1 MILTLLLA
9 QLAAPPPPYVQPIVP
24 VQQPQPGINF
34 SNMPI
39 EDAVMLMF
47 GLVADDAR
55 SDTRAMLEE
64 MQQARTKRAA
74 MREAQDAMAKELAR
88 LKALEGDK
96 AMMRVNPTA
105 VSQRQWANQL
115 SMFCGKLSGEVRA
128 QCLESAVRK
137 RTEKLRA
144 QSSPK

>member
-1 MILTLLLA
+1 MILTLILV
-9 QLAAPPPPYVQPIVP
+9 QLAVPPAPYVRPITP

-47 GLVADDAR
+47 GLIADDAR

-64 MQQARTKRAA
+64 MRQARTKRAA
-74 MREAQDAMAKELAR
+74 MREAQDAMAKELVR
-88 LKALEGDK
+88 LKALEGGK
-96 AMMRVNPTA
+96 AMTRINPTA

-115 SMFCGKLSGEVRA
+115 SIFCGKLSGETRA
-128 QCLESAVRK
+128 QCLEGAIRK
-137 RTEKLRA
+137 RTAQLRA
-144 QSSPK
+144 MPSPK